1 MNYSLNAGDWNN
13 VFAVPASVVDKYI
26 KIAGE
31 NSLKLLLYL
40 LRHGGKTFSEDK
52 LRGDLGFHESGEL
65 EDAAL
70 FWIQRGIIRY
80 ESDGE
85 NRALFSDKEEAEQ
98 PAPSEALPESVPQK
112 AAVKEKIK
120 PAVISS
126 GDIAERIKSDS
137 EIRMFFSEAERLYA
151 KPLKSRESNMLIALT
166 DHYGLNVGAALM
178 LLQYCFKIGKT
189 SPEYILSCAQNWA
202 DEGIDTVDAANEK
215 ILALE
220 RNNSVSEKLRAAM
233 ELKSKL
239 TAKMKEFIRVW
250 TDEWGFSEEMIMLC
264 YEKTVNAKNEFKF
277 EYANKILENWKDA
290 GIYTKEAAN
299 AADLARKKPVKT
311 GAGTAKSKNS
321 SFDVDD
327 VVARIKQ
334 RRNNGG
340 QS

>member
-1 MNYSLNAGDWNN
+1 MDYSLNVGEWNS

-40 LRHGGKTFSEDK
+40 LRHGGKSFSEEK
-52 LRGDLGFHESGEL
+52 LRDELGFRETGEL
-65 EDAAL
+65 EDAAF

-80 ESDGE
+80 ENDGE
-85 NRALFSDKEEAEQ
+85 SRALFSEKAKSEQVVQKED
-98 PAPSEALPESVPQK
+98 LPESAPK
-112 AAVKEKIK
+112 KPAVKEKIK

-137 EIRMFFSEAERLYA
+137 EIKMLFDEAERLFA
-151 KPLKSRESNMLIALT
+151 HPLKSSENQMLITMT

-178 LLQYCFKIGKT
+178 LLQYCFKIGKKST
-189 SPEYILSCAQNWA
+189 NYILSCAQNWA
-202 DEGIDTVDAANEK
+202 DEGIDSVEAANEK

-220 RNNSVSEKLRAAM
+220 KNFTIAEQLREAM

-250 TDEWGFSEEMIMLC
+250 TEDWGFSEEMIMLC
-264 YEKTVNAKNEFKF
+264 YEKTVNAKNDFKF

-290 GIYTKEAAN
+290 GLYTKEAVE

-311 GAGTAKSKNS
+311 ASATKNENK
-321 SFDVDD
+321 SFDIND
-327 VVARIKQ
+327 IMSKI
-334 RRNNGG
+334 NNR
-340 QS
+340 

>member
-1 MNYSLNAGDWNN
+1 MNYSLNVGEWNS

-52 LRGDLGFHESGEL
+52 LRNDLGFREAGEL

-80 ESDGE
+80 ENDGE
-85 NRALFSDKEEAEQ
+85 NRALFSDKDEAEQ
-98 PAPSEALPESVPQK
+98 LVLSEELPESVPQK
-112 AAVKEKIK
+112 AAKKEKIK
-120 PAVISS
+120 PAAVSS

-137 EIRMFFSEAERLYA
+137 EIQMLFSEAEKLYA
-151 KPLKSRESNMLIALT
+151 HPLKPRESQMLITVT

-189 SPEYILSCAQNWA
+189 TPEYILSCAQNWA
-202 DEGIDTVDAANEK
+202 AEGIDTVDAANDK

-220 RNNSVSEKLRAAM
+220 KNNSISERLRAAM

-250 TDEWGFSEEMIMLC
+250 TDDWGFSEEMIMLC

-290 GIYTKEAAN
+290 GLYTKEAVE
-299 AADLARKKPVKT
+299 AADLARKKPVK
-311 GAGTAKSKNS
+311 AASSAKSENS
-321 SFDVDD
+321 SFDIND
-327 VVARIKQ
+327 IMTKISN
-334 RRNNGG
+334 RR
-340 QS
+340 

>member
-1 MNYSLNAGDWNN
+1 MNYSLNAGEWNS

-40 LRHGGKTFSEDK
+40 LRHGGKSFSEDK
-52 LRGDLGFHESGEL
+52 LKNDLGFHEIGEL

-80 ESDGE
+80 ENDGE
-85 NRALFSDKEEAEQ
+85 NRALFSDKDEAEQ
-98 PAPSEALPESVPQK
+98 LVLSEAVPEITPQK
-112 AAVKEKIK
+112 AEKNEKIK
-120 PAVISS
+120 PAAVSS

-137 EIRMFFSEAERLYA
+137 EIQMLFNEAERLYA
-151 KPLKSRESNMLIALT
+151 HPLKSRESNMLISLT

-189 SPEYILSCAQNWA
+189 TPEYILSCAQNWA
-202 DEGIDTVDAANEK
+202 DEGIDSVDAANEK

-220 RNNSVSEKLRAAM
+220 RNNSISERLREAM

-250 TDEWGFSEEMIMLC
+250 TDDWGFSEEMIMLC
-264 YEKTVNAKNEFKF
+264 YEKTVNAKQEFKF
-277 EYANKILENWKDA
+277 EYANKILENWKVA
-290 GIYTKEAAN
+290 GLYTKEAVE

-311 GAGTAKSKNS
+311 ASAAKSENS
-321 SFDVDD
+321 SFDVND

-340 QS
+340 

>member
-1 MNYSLNAGDWNN
+1 MNYSLNVGEWNS

-40 LRHGGKTFSEDK
+40 LRHGGKNFSEDK
-52 LRGDLGFHESGEL
+52 LRDELGFRETGEL

-70 FWIQRGIIRY
+70 FWIQRGIIRF
-80 ESDGE
+80 ENDGE
-85 NRALFSDKEEAEQ
+85 NRALFSEKAENEQAEQ
-98 PAPSEALPESVPQK
+98 LVITESVPQK
-112 AAVKEKIK
+112 APAKEKIK

-137 EIRMFFSEAERLYA
+137 EIKMLFDEAERLFA
-151 KPLKSRESNMLIALT
+151 HPLKSNENQMLITMT

-178 LLQYCFKIGKT
+178 LLQYCFKIGKKST
-189 SPEYILSCAQNWA
+189 NYILSCAQNWA
-202 DEGIDTVDAANEK
+202 DEGIDSVEAANEK

-220 RNNSVSEKLRAAM
+220 KNFTISEQLREAM

-250 TDEWGFSEEMIMLC
+250 TEDWGFSEEMIMLC

-290 GIYTKEAAN
+290 GLYTKEAVEAS
-299 AADLARKKPVKT
+299 DLARKKPVKT
-311 GAGTAKSKNS
+311 ASAAKSENS
-321 SFDVDD
+321 SFDVND
-327 VVARIKQ
+327 VVARIQQ

-340 QS
+340 

>member
-1 MNYSLNAGDWNN
+1 MNYSLNAGEWNS

-40 LRHGGKTFSEDK
+40 LRHGGKAFSEDK
-52 LRGDLGFHESGEL
+52 LRDDLGFREAGEL

-80 ESDGE
+80 ENDGE
-85 NRALFSDKEEAEQ
+85 NRELFSDKDEAEQ
-98 PAPSEALPESVPQK
+98 LVISETVPESAPPKVVK
-112 AAVKEKIK
+112 KEKIK
-120 PAVISS
+120 PAVVSS

-137 EIRMFFSEAERLYA
+137 EIQMLFSEAEKLYA
-151 KPLKSRESNMLIALT
+151 KPLKSRENNMLIALT

-202 DEGIDTVDAANEK
+202 DEGIDTIDAANEK

-220 RNNSVSEKLRAAM
+220 KKNSVCERLREAM

-250 TDEWGFSEEMIMLC
+250 TEEWNFSEEMIMLC
-264 YEKTVNAKNEFKF
+264 YEKTVNAKQEFKF
-277 EYANKILENWKDA
+277 EYANKILENWKNA
-290 GIYTKEAAN
+290 GLYTKEAVE
-299 AADLARKKPVKT
+299 AADLARKKPVKS
-311 GAGTAKSKNS
+311 ANSAKSENS
-321 SFDVDD
+321 SFDIND
-327 VVARIKQ
+327 IMSKINN
-334 RRNNGG
+334 RR
-340 QS
+340 

>member
-1 MNYSLNAGDWNN
+1 MDYSLNVGEWNS

-40 LRHGGKTFSEDK
+40 LRHGGKSFSEEK
-52 LRGDLGFHESGEL
+52 LRDELGFRETGEL

-80 ESDGE
+80 ENDGE
-85 NRALFSDKEEAEQ
+85 SRALFSEKAKSEQVVQKED
-98 PAPSEALPESVPQK
+98 LPESAPK
-112 AAVKEKIK
+112 KPAVKEKIK

-137 EIRMFFSEAERLYA
+137 EIKMLFDEAERLFA
-151 KPLKSRESNMLIALT
+151 HPLKSSENQMLITMT

-178 LLQYCFKIGKT
+178 LLQYCFKIGKKST
-189 SPEYILSCAQNWA
+189 NYILSCAQNWA
-202 DEGIDTVDAANEK
+202 DEGIDSVEAANEK

-220 RNNSVSEKLRAAM
+220 KNFTIAEQLREAM

-250 TDEWGFSEEMIMLC
+250 TEDWGFSEEMIMLC
-264 YEKTVNAKNEFKF
+264 YEKTVNAKNDFKF

-290 GIYTKEAAN
+290 GLYTKEAVE

-311 GAGTAKSKNS
+311 ASAAKNENK
-321 SFDVDD
+321 SFDIND
-327 VVARIKQ
+327 IMSKI
-334 RRNNGG
+334 NNR
-340 QS
+340 

>member
-1 MNYSLNAGDWNN
+1 MNYSLNAGEWNS
-13 VFAVPASVVDKYI
+13 VFAVPSSVVDKYI

-40 LRHGGKTFSEDK
+40 LRHGGKAFSEDK
-52 LRGDLGFHESGEL
+52 LRDDLGFREAGEL

-80 ESDGE
+80 ENDGE
-85 NRALFSDKEEAEQ
+85 NRALFSDKDEAEQ
-98 PAPSEALPESVPQK
+98 LVISEKVPENTPPKVVK
-112 AAVKEKIK
+112 KEKIK
-120 PAVISS
+120 PAAVSS

-137 EIRMFFSEAERLYA
+137 EIQMLFSEAEKLYA
-151 KPLKSRESNMLIALT
+151 HPLKSNENQMLITIT

-178 LLQYCFKIGKT
+178 LLQYCFKIGKKST
-189 SPEYILSCAQNWA
+189 EYILSCAQNWS

-220 RNNSVSEKLRAAM
+220 KNNTISERLRSAM

-250 TDEWGFSEEMIMLC
+250 TEEWHFSEDMIMLC
-264 YEKTVNAKNEFKF
+264 YEKTVNAKQEFRF

-290 GIYTKEAAN
+290 GLYTKEAVE

-311 GAGTAKSKNS
+311 TSSAKSENS
-321 SFDVDD
+321 SFDVND

>member
-1 MNYSLNAGDWNN
+1 MNYSLNAGEWNS

-40 LRHGGKTFSEDK
+40 LRHGGKAFSEDK
-52 LRGDLGFHESGEL
+52 LRDDLGFRETGEL

-80 ESDGE
+80 ENDGE
-85 NRALFSDKEEAEQ
+85 NRELFSDKDEAEQ
-98 PAPSEALPESVPQK
+98 LTISEALPESAPQK
-112 AAVKEKIK
+112 VVKKEKIK
-120 PAVISS
+120 PAAVSS
-126 GDIAERIKSDS
+126 GEIAERIKSDS
-137 EIRMFFSEAERLYA
+137 EIQMLFSEAEKLYA
-151 KPLKSRESNMLIALT
+151 HPLKSRESNILIALT

-189 SPEYILSCAQNWA
+189 SPDYILSCAQNWA

-220 RNNSVSEKLRAAM
+220 KNNGVCERLREAM

-250 TDEWGFSEEMIMLC
+250 TEEWHFSEDMIMLC
-264 YEKTVNAKNEFKF
+264 YEKTVNAKQEFKF
-277 EYANKILENWKDA
+277 EYANKILENWKNA
-290 GIYTKEAAN
+290 GIYTKEAVE
-299 AADLARKKPVKT
+299 AADLSWKKPVKT
-311 GAGTAKSKNS
+311 ASSAKSENS
-321 SFDVDD
+321 SFDIND
-327 VVARIKQ
+327 IMSKINN
-334 RRNNGG
+334 RR
-340 QS
+340 

>member
-1 MNYSLNAGDWNN
+1 MNYSLNVGEWNS

-40 LRHGGKTFSEDK
+40 LRHGGKNFSEDK
-52 LRGDLGFHESGEL
+52 LRDELGFRETGEL

-70 FWIQRGIIRY
+70 FWIQRGIIRF
-80 ESDGE
+80 ENDGE
-85 NRALFSDKEEAEQ
+85 NRALFSEKAENEQAEQ
-98 PAPSEALPESVPQK
+98 LVITESVPQK
-112 AAVKEKIK
+112 APAKEKIK

-137 EIRMFFSEAERLYA
+137 EIKMLFDEAERLFA
-151 KPLKSRESNMLIALT
+151 HPLKSNENQMLITMA

-178 LLQYCFKIGKT
+178 LLQYCFKIGKKST
-189 SPEYILSCAQNWA
+189 NYILSCAQNWA
-202 DEGIDTVDAANEK
+202 DEGIDSVEAANEK

-220 RNNSVSEKLRAAM
+220 KNFTISEQLREAM

-250 TDEWGFSEEMIMLC
+250 TEDWGFSEEMIMLC

-290 GIYTKEAAN
+290 GLYTKEAVEAS
-299 AADLARKKPVKT
+299 DLARKKPVKT
-311 GAGTAKSKNS
+311 ASAAKSENS
-321 SFDVDD
+321 SFDVND
-327 VVARIKQ
+327 VVARIQQ

-340 QS
+340 

>member
-1 MNYSLNAGDWNN
+1 MNYSLNAGEWNS

-40 LRHGGKTFSEDK
+40 LRHGGKSFSEDK
-52 LRGDLGFHESGEL
+52 LKNDLGFHEAGEL

-80 ESDGE
+80 ENDGE
-85 NRALFSDKEEAEQ
+85 NRALFSDKDEAEQ
-98 PAPSEALPESVPQK
+98 LVLSEAVPESAPQL
-112 AAVKEKIK
+112 AVKKEKIK
-120 PAVISS
+120 PAAISS

-137 EIRMFFSEAERLYA
+137 EIQMLFSEAEKLYA
-151 KPLKSRESNMLIALT
+151 HPLKSRESNMLIALT

-189 SPEYILSCAQNWA
+189 TPEYILSCAQNWA

-220 RNNSVSEKLRAAM
+220 RNNSISERLREAM

-250 TDEWGFSEEMIMLC
+250 TDDWGFSEEMIMLC
-264 YEKTVNAKNEFKF
+264 YEKTVNAKQEFKF
-277 EYANKILENWKDA
+277 EYANKILENWKGA
-290 GIYTKEAAN
+290 GLYTKEAVE

-311 GAGTAKSKNS
+311 ASAAKSENS
-321 SFDVDD
+321 SFDVND

-340 QS
+340 